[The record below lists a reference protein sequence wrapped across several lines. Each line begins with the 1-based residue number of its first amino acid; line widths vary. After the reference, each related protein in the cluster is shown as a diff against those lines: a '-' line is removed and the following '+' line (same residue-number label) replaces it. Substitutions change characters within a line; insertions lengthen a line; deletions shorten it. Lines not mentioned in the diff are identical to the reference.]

1 MRQFIWYAKKKK
13 KKKKKKKQ
21 KQKQKKI
28 SKHFFSIIFEACKCE
43 VSLSCSDDISR
54 TTCTAIPNSTQ
65 LFQVPTRNS
74 CCYSKPGSRQ
84 SNAPVVT
91 TFSQLFQ
98 V

>member
-1 MRQFIWYAKKKK
+1 MRHFIWYAKKKK
-13 KKKKKKKQ
+13 KSKSKSKKKYQ
-21 KQKQKKI
+21 NI
-28 SKHFFSIIFEACKCE
+28 FFSIIFEACKCE

-84 SNAPVVT
+84 CNAPVVT